1 MGMTVQPD
9 LPWNV
14 AGIAPEAREAARTS
28 ARREG
33 LSVGEWLTRR
43 ILKSIADTEAP
54 ADEWWLREPGA
65 SRAAETARGGAREQ
79 IEEFANLVRIE
90 TRTESRNRIRNEP
103 INGAAK
109 HALSEAA
116 IGLATRESRKGFEQ
130 LSARMARLDTRLAG
144 IERKAAFENP
154 REKEALDALQARI
167 AGLADQISRTAA
179 RSLVQNTEL
188 VRALE
193 AFAGKLSQYRSEADA
208 QCKAIDERVCA
219 IADDVNVISGKLDE
233 SRTDTERQIR
243 AVDERIAAIEPA
255 VNTLARDGSAVVR
268 LEASLD
274 GLTRR
279 FEATEAEYLN
289 NIERVE
295 TRLSRVEANS
305 GETFLDERLH
315 GIEQTLAE
323 MAKLLEKNAREST
336 GSSEAI
342 PSELRDAGERLE
354 GGRER
359 DEAQIPPLD
368 TGRGAPMPDLLPFPE
383 KPGPIIAT
391 PDGEPVTRS
400 PAHDLRAMQD
410 AGNGRDHAAQSPI
423 AEPVDSLPAAARP
436 SARAANSTEPRNAPF
451 SWVDREGAHEATD
464 SSNTRLVLLGA
475 IGLLVLAAIG
485 TGLYLSKT
493 SSKPETFTNM
503 PRAAARPVKAGSE
516 PQRLVHYI
524 PAPPTAPQTPVKTT
538 PAYAVRTAAI
548 ANHST
553 ARATPRLT
561 LPAPASS
568 TRSTIATSKPLTPQQ
583 HLAALARAGNTK
595 AQELLGLEYV
605 DGDGVAIN
613 EAEGAKWLQR
623 AAVQGEA
630 VAAYRLGTLYERGH
644 GVTADRSMAVRW
656 YVAAAKAG
664 NRKAMHN
671 LAVAYAQGTG
681 VQKALSLAAEWFQ
694 RAANLG
700 LADSQF
706 NLAVLYERGLGV
718 RQSLKE
724 AYKWYVIGAAQ
735 GDAESQ
741 NRMQAIATQLSAGDK
756 AAADKAA
763 ADFHAAPLDRAANAP
778 PIAASLIG
786 G

>member
-1 MGMTVQPD
+1 
-9 LPWNV
+9 
-14 AGIAPEAREAARTS
+14 
-28 ARREG
+28 
-33 LSVGEWLTRR
+33 
-43 ILKSIADTEAP
+43 
-54 ADEWWLREPGA
+54 
-65 SRAAETARGGAREQ
+65 
-79 IEEFANLVRIE
+79 
-90 TRTESRNRIRNEP
+90 
-103 INGAAK
+103 
-109 HALSEAA
+109 
-116 IGLATRESRKGFEQ
+116 
-130 LSARMARLDTRLAG
+130 MARLDTRLAG
-144 IERKAAFENP
+144 IERRAAFEGP
-154 REKEALDALQARI
+154 REKEALEALQARI

-193 AFAGKLSQYRSEADA
+193 AVAGKLSQYRSEADV

-219 IADDVNVISGKLDE
+219 IASDVDVISGKLDE

-243 AVDERIAAIEPA
+243 AVDERVAAIEPA
-255 VNTLARDGSAVVR
+255 VDTLARDESAVVR
-268 LEASLD
+268 LEGSLD

-279 FEATEAEYLN
+279 FESTEAEYLN

-305 GETFLDERLH
+305 GETVLDGRLH

-342 PSELRDAGERLE
+342 PSELRDAGERFE
-354 GGRER
+354 GGRKR
-359 DEAQIPPLD
+359 DEA
-368 TGRGAPMPDLLPFPE
+368 PE
-383 KPGPIIAT
+383 KPGPIVAT

-400 PAHDLRAMQD
+400 PAHDLRATQD

-423 AEPVDSLPAAARP
+423 AEPVDSLLTATRP
-436 SARAANSTEPRNAPF
+436 SAPAANSTQPRNAPL

-464 SSNTRLVLLGA
+464 NSNTRLVLLGA

-493 SSKPETFTNM
+493 SSKPATFTNM
-503 PRAAARPVKAGSE
+503 SRAAARPVKAGSE
-516 PQRLVHYI
+516 SLRLVHYI

-538 PAYAVRTAAI
+538 LAHAVRTAAI
-548 ANHST
+548 ASHNT
-553 ARATPRLT
+553 ARATTRLT
-561 LPAPASS
+561 LPVPASS
-568 TRSTIATSKPLTPQQ
+568 TRSTIAPSKPLTPQQ
-583 HLAALARAGNTK
+583 RLAALARAGNTK

-623 AAVQGEA
+623 AAAQGEA

-681 VQKALSLAAEWFQ
+681 VQKDLSLAAEWFQ

-735 GDAESQ
+735 GDVESR

-756 AAADKAA
+756 TAADKAA

-778 PIAASLIG
+778 PIAASLIAG
-786 G
+786 